1 MDAPK
6 CKICGAAHW
15 SNEPHQ
21 FKGGKALHDHDQGID
36 IVLPAKSWKAPTIN
50 EKRSATVVATR
61 EKKKPAKAKRV
72 ESAVVTIAH
81 HKVKDLSP
89 EGVKAIA
96 EGLAKK
102 RGRPK
107 LHPDRKAYK
116 AEKERARRAAAKK
129 VGPK

>member
-1 MDAPK
+1 MDAPT
-6 CKICGAAHW
+6 CRICGAKHW
-15 SNEPHQ
+15 SSQPHQ
-21 FKGGKALHDHDQGID
+21 FAGGK
-36 IVLPAKSWKAPTIN
+36 PKADPDPVT
-50 EKRSATVVATR
+50 APH
-61 EKKKPAKAKRV
+61 KPAKAKPVAAALAVPPAKKPRKKAPA
-72 ESAVVTIAH
+72 EKAVVTIAH

-89 EGVKAIA
+89 EGIKAIA

-129 VGPK
+129 ADPK

>member
-6 CKICGAAHW
+6 CKICGAVHW

-21 FKGGKALHDHDQGID
+21 FAGKAWKPEPPVIEAKAK
-36 IVLPAKSWKAPTIN
+36 PA
-50 EKRSATVVATR
+50 
-61 EKKKPAKAKRV
+61 KKPAKAKRV
-72 ESAVVTIAH
+72 EPGVVTIAH

-129 VGPK
+129 APRDA